1 MIRQLVNVVV
11 LLLIVL
17 IGGAYLQPRNVHVER
32 TVLVDRPPEVVF
44 PLLNSLHRFN
54 EWSPW
59 QTYDPQM
66 RMSYSGPESGVG
78 ARMEWAGNSKVG
90 HGSQEITVS
99 EKDSRVASTIEFGDQ
114 GPAQATFKLTP
125 IAGQTQVSWSL
136 DVDMGNNP
144 IGRYMG
150 LLMDRNV
157 GPDYERGLEAL
168 KALAEK
174 TPAPAAATTG
184 QPESAPVTTSNA
196 PTS

>member
-1 MIRQLVNVVV
+1 

-17 IGGAYLQPRNVHVER
+17 LGGAYLQPRNVHVER
-32 TVLVDRPPEVVF
+32 TVLVDRPPDVVF
-44 PLLNSLHRFN
+44 PLVNSLHRFN

-59 QTYDPQM
+59 QAYDPQM
-66 RMSYSGPESGVG
+66 RLKYSGPESGVG
-78 ARMEWAGNSKVG
+78 ARMEWSGNSKVG
-90 HGSQEITVS
+90 HGSQEITAS
-99 EKDSRVASTIEFGDQ
+99 EKDARVVSTIEFGDQ
-114 GPAQATFKLTP
+114 GPAEAAFKLTP

-157 GPDYERGLEAL
+157 GPDYDRGLEAL

-174 TPAPAAATTG
+174 MPAPTPAPGAAD
-184 QPESAPVTTSNA
+184 QPTSAPVTSSNA

>member
-17 IGGAYLQPRNVHVER
+17 LGGAYLQPRIVHVER
-32 TVLVDRPPEVVF
+32 AVLVDRPPDAVF
-44 PLLNSLHRFN
+44 PLVNSLHRFN

-59 QTYDPQM
+59 QAYDPQM
-66 RMSYSGPESGVG
+66 RMTYSGPESGVG
-78 ARMEWAGNSKVG
+78 ARMEWSGNSKVG
-90 HGSQEITVS
+90 HGSQEITAS
-99 EKDSRVASTIEFGDQ
+99 DKDARVVSTIDFGEQ
-114 GPAQATFKLTP
+114 GPAEAAFKLTP
-125 IAGQTQVSWSL
+125 VAGQTQVSWSL
-136 DVDMGNNP
+136 EIDMGNNP

-157 GPDYERGLEAL
+157 GPDYERGLEQL

-174 TPAPAAATTG
+174 LPASAPAAPDQAVSSPAT
-184 QPESAPVTTSNA
+184 SSNA